1 MDESIWNVLWIAC
14 ALGLYNIQLFA
25 VCGSGPPTLTAYG
38 LSLKTQNLTHE
49 REGLKRRA
57 TSSVPSIQQVQ
68 LQGLMTGTRG
78 SIVTLQITVGTYVH
92 TQHFTRSISFL
103 CMN

>member
-57 TSSVPSIQQVQ
+57 TSSRVRSQHPA
-68 LQGLMTGTRG
+68 GPAPGTHDWDKRFHRH
-78 SIVTLQITVGTYVH
+78 TPDHGTYVH
-92 TQHFTRSISFL
+92 TQPHVL
-103 CMN
+103 